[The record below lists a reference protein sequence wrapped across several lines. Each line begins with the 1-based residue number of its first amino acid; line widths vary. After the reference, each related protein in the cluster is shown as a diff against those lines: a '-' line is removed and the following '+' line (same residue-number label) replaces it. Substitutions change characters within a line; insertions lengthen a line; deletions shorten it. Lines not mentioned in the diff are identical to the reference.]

1 MKSGNNRSIIE
12 PFQPIAPYEK
22 VLVAW
27 LGLVV
32 GKQSN
37 HSKHSFDRYLM
48 GDGKKWVDGFSM

>member
-1 MKSGNNRSIIE
+1 MKSGNGRSIVE
-12 PFQPIAPYEK
+12 PFRPIAPYEK

-37 HSKHSFDRYLM
+37 HSKHIFDTRWEM
-48 GDGKKWVDGFSM
+48 VKVG